1 MNDISKLRLLAL
13 GLVAAAALTEPL
25 LAFAR
30 TNEVPAPLYPT
41 TPLLQDK
48 TRHTVYPSVAG
59 NYLVY
64 TERKNNEYSVVRVP
78 LNQVDLEGKRI
89 KPEQLHEAIRFG
101 VAVKDGAIG
110 YVSNRMGPLGAWMRQ
125 AEGDGHIA
133 IANMGTVHGALMP
146 ENLRASTDGRTWCFD
161 STMQNERR
169 SRVLGDFN
177 DGHLSIDLV
186 GQSWR
191 MYNSDSWMHRVGYH
205 GTKPGTKNDFEPPA
219 LFVFNRDT
227 SQLMMFHNAFDG
239 AMSPDGRKLAF
250 VREVDGNYD
259 LWMQNIDG
267 TGLTQLTRS
276 PYGDFEPAF
285 SPDGKKIAFISN
297 RDSDGDIE
305 KTAIYVMDLTTGR
318 IVRITNSLHATD
330 GGPVW
335 KDAHTLIFHSNRD
348 VKKPQAESDDNWNL
362 WQVDI
367 KGAI

>member
-1 MNDISKLRLLAL
+1 MVAL
-13 GLVAAAALTEPL
+13 GIVAVVAMMEPL

-30 TNEVPAPLYPT
+30 SEEPPAPLYPT
-41 TPLLQDK
+41 TQLLQDK
-48 TRHTVYPSVAG
+48 ARHLVYPSVAG

-64 TERKNNEYSVVRVP
+64 TQRKDNQYSVVRVP
-78 LNQVDLEGKRI
+78 LSQIDLEGKKI
-89 KPEQLHEAIRFG
+89 VPEQLNEAIRFG

-110 YVSNRMGPLGAWMRQ
+110 YVSNRMGPLGAWMSQ

-146 ENLRASTDGRTWCFD
+146 ENLEASLDGRVWCFD

-169 SRVLGDFN
+169 ARVLDDFR
-177 DGHLSIDLV
+177 DGHLSYDLV

-191 MYNSDSWMHRVGYH
+191 MYSSDAWMHRGGYR

-219 LFVFNRDT
+219 LFVFDRQN
-227 SQLMMFHNAFDG
+227 SQLMMFHNAFGG
-239 AMSPDGRKLAF
+239 AISPDGNKLVF
-250 VREVDGNYD
+250 VREVGGNYD
-259 LWMQNIDG
+259 LWMQNVNG

-285 SPDGKKIAFISN
+285 SPDGSKLAFISN
-297 RDSDGDIE
+297 RDSDGDVE
-305 KTAIYVMDLTTGR
+305 QTSIYVMDLKTGR
-318 IVRITNSLHATD
+318 IVRVTNALNVTD

-335 KDAHTLIFHSNRD
+335 KNAHTIIFHSNRD
-348 VKKPQAESDDNWNL
+348 PEKPQEKTRDSWDL

-367 KGAI
+367 KGAM